1 MNNLSRDLKS
11 HVIRAASGTPLTA
24 AEANDAFDIIM
35 SGEATPSQLGGFLMA
50 LAVRGE
56 TVEEIT
62 GGARAMRAKMHAMS
76 APDDAM
82 DIVGTGGDGKGT
94 LNISTATAL
103 VVAGCGVTVAK
114 HGNRKASSLSGTADV
129 FSLLGVDLE
138 ADYDAVQRC
147 IDEAGIGF
155 MIAPRYHS
163 AMRHVMPTRV
173 ELGARTMFN
182 LLGPLSNPASVKRYL
197 LGVFAEHWVEPVARV
212 LGELGAE
219 RAWVVHSGDGCDELT
234 LSADN
239 MVAVLEDGAVS
250 VRTVRGGDAGLP
262 HHDFSAILGGAPE
275 DNARALADLLN
286 GSPGAYRDTVLFNA
300 AAALIVAR
308 QVDDLTAGVTK
319 AAQAI
324 DSGAAKAKLEQMA
337 AITAGTA

>member
-1 MNNLSRDLKS
+1 MNSETQDLKPF
-11 HVIRAASGTPLTA
+11 VMRAASGSPLN
-24 AEANDAFDIIM
+24 AEEAGQAFDIIM
-35 SGEATPSQLGGFLMA
+35 SGQATPSQIGGFLMA

-56 TVEEIT
+56 TVDEIAA
-62 GGARAMRAKMHAMS
+62 GARAMRAKMHAMS

-103 VVAGCGVTVAK
+103 VVAGCGVIVAK
-114 HGNRKASSLSGTADV
+114 HGNRKASSQSGTADV
-129 FSLLGVDLE
+129 FSLSGVDLE
-138 ADYDAVQRC
+138 ADYDTVQRA

-173 ELGARTMFN
+173 ELGARTIFN

-197 LGVFAEHWVEPVARV
+197 LGVFAEQWVEPVARV

-239 MVAVLEDGAVS
+239 KVAVLENGNVTLK
-250 VRTVRGGDAGLP
+250 TVRGADAGLP
-262 HHDFSAILGGAPE
+262 RHPFEAILGGAPE
-275 DNARALADLLN
+275 ENARALAALLD
-286 GSPGAYRDTVLFNA
+286 GAPGAYRDTVLLNA
-300 AAALIVAR
+300 AAALVVAQR
-308 QVDDLTAGVTK
+308 AKDLETGVAMAKTS
-319 AAQAI
+319 I
-324 DSGAAKAKLEQMA
+324 DSGAAKEKLKQLA
-337 AITAGTA
+337 AITSGAA

>member
-1 MNNLSRDLKS
+1 MSEETKNLKA
-11 HVIRAASGTPLTA
+11 HVILAASGTPLNV
-24 AEANDAFDIIM
+24 AEADEAFDIIM
-35 SGEATPSQLGGFLMA
+35 SGHATPSQLGGFLMA
-50 LAVRGE
+50 LAMRGE

-62 GGARAMRAKMHAMS
+62 GGARAMRAKMHTMS
-76 APDDAM
+76 APEGAI

-94 LNISTATAL
+94 LNISTATAI

-114 HGNRKASSLSGTADV
+114 HGNRKASSQSGTADV

-138 ADYDAVQRC
+138 ADYDAVQRA

-182 LLGPLSNPASVKRYL
+182 LLGPLSNPASVKHYL
-197 LGVFAEHWVEPVARV
+197 LGVFADQWVEPVARV

-239 MVAVLEDGAVS
+239 KVAVLEGGKVT
-250 VRTVRGGDAGLP
+250 VKTVRGADAGLP
-262 HHDFSAILGGAPE
+262 HHDFSAILGGTPE
-275 DNARALADLLN
+275 DNAKALSDLLA
-286 GSPGAYRDTVLFNA
+286 GAPSAYRDTVLFNA
-300 AAALIVAR
+300 AAALIVA
-308 QVDDLTAGVTK
+308 QKADDLPEGVAM
-319 AAQAI
+319 AAESI
-324 DSGAAKAKLEQMA
+324 DSGAAKARLEKLA
-337 AITAGTA
+337 AITSGKA

>member
-1 MNNLSRDLKS
+1 MNEATRDLKA
-11 HVIRAASGTPLTA
+11 HVVLAASGTPLTA
-24 AEANDAFDIIM
+24 AQADEAFDIIM
-35 SGEATPSQLGGFLMA
+35 SGQATPSQLGGFLMA
-50 LAVRGE
+50 LAMRGE
-56 TVEEIT
+56 TVEEIA

-76 APDDAM
+76 APQGAI

-94 LNISTATAL
+94 LNISTATAI

-114 HGNRKASSLSGTADV
+114 HGNRKASSQSGTADV

-138 ADYDAVQRC
+138 ADYDVVQRA

-197 LGVFAEHWVEPVARV
+197 LGVFAEQWVEPVARV

-234 LSADN
+234 LSAEN
-239 MVAVLEDGAVS
+239 RVAVLENGKVT
-250 VRTVRGGDAGLP
+250 VNTVRGADAGLP
-262 HHDFSAILGGAPE
+262 HHDFSAILGGTPE
-275 DNARALADLLN
+275 DNAAALTDLLDG
-286 GSPGAYRDTVLFNA
+286 GSSAYRDTVLFNA
-300 AAALIVAR
+300 AAALVVA
-308 QVDDLTAGVTK
+308 QKVDDLIAGVTM
-319 AAQAI
+319 AAESI
-324 DSGAAKAKLEQMA
+324 DSGSAKARLEELA
-337 AITAGTA
+337 AITSGKA